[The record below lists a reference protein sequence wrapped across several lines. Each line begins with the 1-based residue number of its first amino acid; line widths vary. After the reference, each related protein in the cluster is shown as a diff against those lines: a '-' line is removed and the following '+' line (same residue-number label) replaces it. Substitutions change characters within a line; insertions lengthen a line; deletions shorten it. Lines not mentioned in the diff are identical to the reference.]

1 VKVINNLIPTNSFA
15 PINRLTR
22 TCAHTCGAILILAL
36 LSSVLSFAAF
46 AGSSQQFHLD
56 IPTINEDIEVDGDF
70 NEPAWQHATEVML
83 RYETSPGE
91 NTAAPVIT
99 TAKVYASNT
108 SLYFAFTAHD
118 PNPDNIRA
126 NLRDRDK
133 SWGDDMVGIKLDT
146 FNNARLAYQFFINP
160 YGAQSDSIENELTG
174 QESDAWDGIWYS
186 KGKLTKN
193 GFQVEVQ
200 LPLRLFNFDDSNP
213 IQTWGIELI
222 RFYPRNETHRLST
235 HKIDRNVSCQLC
247 QLGIAS
253 GLADATQGKD
263 LQLTPSI
270 VANQSQQRDVAQAQP
285 WSDESNVDVGLDLR
299 WGITPTTLLNATIN
313 PDFSQVEADAGQLD
327 VNNTF
332 ALFFPEKR
340 AFFLDNKDYF
350 DTQLDL
356 LHTRNISSPDYGV
369 KLTSKTDNHT
379 VAILAANDT
388 QTQFLVP
395 GNLSSD
401 VAILDQQSH
410 NMAARYRFDPSREFS
425 IGGLV
430 TLKQADDYH
439 NYVAS
444 VDIKYQPTKQD
455 TFTAQFA
462 HSQTA
467 YPDDL
472 FTKFCNTDDC
482 LQQSEQCEFG
492 DCNINERVLRTHKD
506 DNFND
511 SMYAIS
517 YQHERRN
524 WYASTHYESTGD
536 NFRADLG
543 FIDKIDVAKFVAGG
557 GYIWYPDNHFFS
569 KINLGG
575 DWDIT
580 HNQNNE
586 RLEQEA
592 EMYIEFD
599 GGLQSF
605 IATGIVQRQR
615 VGRRHNPSIIDI
627 EGNTSEFNE
636 TLGWFYTNF
645 TPIGSLKLE
654 LDVNYGDDID
664 FANDRPATITMLN
677 PGIEWKLTESLVL
690 DISHRYQTLD
700 VDDGRLFT
708 ANLTDMRLNWQLTLN
723 SFIRLSSVYTRIERD
738 PDLYRYQRPNTLYQ
752 DIGNELLYGYKLN
765 PQSVFYLGYSD
776 AFIANDDINS
786 LTQDEKTY
794 FMKLSY
800 AWLL

>member
-1 VKVINNLIPTNSFA
+1 M
-15 PINRLTR
+15 NRLTR
-22 TCAHTCGAILILAL
+22 TFSYVLTFALVL
-36 LSSVLSFAAF
+36 LSSLLSFAAF

-70 NEPAWQHATEVML
+70 NEPAWQNATEVIL

-91 NTAAPVIT
+91 NTAAPVTT

-118 PNPDNIRA
+118 PNPENIRA

-213 IQTWGIELI
+213 IQNWGIELI
-222 RFYPRNETHRLST
+222 RFYPRNEFHRLST
-235 HKIDRNVSCQLC
+235 HQIDRNVSCQLC

-253 GLADATQGKD
+253 GLAGATQGKD

-270 VANQSQQRDVAQAQP
+270 VANKSQQRDATQTQP
-285 WSDESNVDVGLDLR
+285 WSDDSNVDVGLDLR
-299 WGITPTTLLNATIN
+299 WGITPTTLLNATLN

-356 LHTRNISSPDYGV
+356 LHTRNISSPDYGL
-369 KLTSKTDNHT
+369 KLTSKTDDHT
-379 VAILAANDT
+379 FAILAANDV

-401 VAILDQQSH
+401 IAVLDQQSQ
-410 NMAARYRFDPSREFS
+410 NMATRYRFDASKQLS

-444 VDIKYQPTKQD
+444 ADIKYQPTQQD
-455 TFTAQFA
+455 TFTAQYA

-467 YPDDL
+467 YPEDL
-472 FTKFCNTDDC
+472 FKQFCGSNDC
-482 LQQSEQCEFG
+482 SPSNSNC
-492 DCNINERVLRTHKD
+492 DNRNCAINERVLRTNKEGD
-506 DNFND
+506 FND
-511 SMYAIS
+511 AMFSLTYE
-517 YQHERRN
+517 HERRN
-524 WYASTHYESTGD
+524 WYTTTHYESIGKD
-536 NFRADLG
+536 FRADLG
-543 FIDKIDVAKFVAGG
+543 FIDKIDVTKFVAGG
-557 GYIWYPDNHFFS
+557 GYIWYPENNFLN
-569 KINLGG
+569 KITLGG

-580 HNQNNE
+580 HSQDNE
-586 RLEQEA
+586 RLEQET
-592 EMYIEFD
+592 EMFIELE
-599 GGLQSF
+599 GGLQSY
-605 IATGIVQRQR
+605 IATGIVQRER
-615 VGRRHNPSIIDI
+615 VGRRHDPSLINID
-627 EGNTSEFNE
+627 GNSTMFDQ
-636 TLGWFYTNF
+636 TMGWFYTNF
-645 TPIGSLKLE
+645 TPISSVKLE
-654 LDVNYGDDID
+654 LDMFLGDDID
-664 FANDRPATITMLN
+664 FANNRPATVNMIN

-690 DISHRYQTLD
+690 DISYRYQTLD
-700 VDDGRLFT
+700 VDHGRLFT
-708 ANLTDMRLNWQLTLN
+708 ANLSDVRLNWQLSLN

-738 PDLYRYQRPNTLYQ
+738 PDLYVYQRPDRLYQ
-752 DIGNELLYGYKLN
+752 DMGNELLYGYKLN

-776 AFIANDDINS
+776 AFIANDDIDS

-794 FMKLSY
+794 FMKISY

>member
-1 VKVINNLIPTNSFA
+1 MTNLLTSAKSPR
-15 PINRLTR
+15 PINRLSQMNNL
-22 TCAHTCGAILILAL
+22 ACGLM
-36 LSSVLSFAAF
+36 LSSFLSFTAL

-56 IPTINEDIEVDGDF
+56 IPTINEDIVLDGDF
-70 NEPAWQHATEVML
+70 NEAAWQQATEVML
-83 RYETSPGE
+83 NYETSPGE
-91 NTAAPVIT
+91 NTAAPVST
-99 TAKVYASNT
+99 KVKVYASNT
-108 SLYFAFTAHD
+108 SLYFAFTAQD
-118 PNPDNIRA
+118 PNPDNIRV

-160 YGAQSDSIENELTG
+160 YGVQSDSIENELTG

-186 KGKLTKN
+186 EGKLTAN

-200 LPLRLFNFDDSNP
+200 LPLRLFNFDGTNP

-235 HKIDRNVSCQLC
+235 HQIDRNVSCQLC
-247 QLGIAS
+247 QLGTAS
-253 GLADATQGKD
+253 GLAGATQGKD

-270 VANQSQQRDVAQAQP
+270 VANQSQQRDVTQSQP
-285 WSDESNVDVGLDLR
+285 WNDENNVDIGVDLR
-299 WGITPTTLLNATIN
+299 WGITPTTLLNATLN

-356 LHTRNISSPDYGV
+356 LHTRNISSPDYGL
-369 KLTSKTDNHT
+369 KLTSKTDDHT
-379 VAILAANDT
+379 FAILAANDV
-388 QTQFLVP
+388 QSQFLVP

-401 VAILDQQSH
+401 IAFIDEPSH
-410 NMAARYRFDPSREFS
+410 NVATQYRFDPSKQFS
-425 IGGLV
+425 VGGLV
-430 TLKQADDYH
+430 TLKQANEYH

-444 VDIKYQPTKQD
+444 ADIKYQPTKQD
-455 TFTAQFA
+455 TLTAQYA

-467 YPDDL
+467 YPDAL
-472 FTKFCNTDDC
+472 FNQFCGGDNCSQSQLDC
-482 LQQSEQCEFG
+482 DRG
-492 DCNINERVLRTHKD
+492 DCAINERVLRTRKD
-506 DNFND
+506 GEFSDA
-511 SMYAIS
+511 MYSIT
-517 YQHERRN
+517 YKHERRN
-524 WYASTHYESTGD
+524 WYANTQYQSIGRD
-536 NFRADLG
+536 FRADLG
-543 FIDKIDVAKFVAGG
+543 FIDKVDVSKFVAGG
-557 GYIWYPDNHFFS
+557 GYIWYPENNFFS
-569 KINLGG
+569 KITFGG
-575 DWDIT
+575 DWDIS
-580 HNQNNE
+580 HSQDNE
-586 RLEQEA
+586 RLEQET
-592 EMYIEFD
+592 EMLVEFE
-599 GGLQSF
+599 GGLQSY
-605 IATGIVQRQR
+605 IASGIVQRER
-615 VGRRHNPSIIDI
+615 VGRRHNPSIINID
-627 EGNTSEFNE
+627 GNTTMFEE

-664 FANDRPATITMLN
+664 FANDRPATITMFN
-677 PGIEWKLTESLVL
+677 PGVEWKLTESLVL
-690 DISHRYQTLD
+690 DISHRYQVLD

-708 ANLTDMRLNWQLTLN
+708 ANLSDVRLNWQLTLN

-738 PDLYRYQRPNTLYQ
+738 PDLYRYQRPDSLYQ
-752 DIGNELLYGYKLN
+752 DMGNELLYGYKLN

-776 AFIANDDINS
+776 AFIANDDIDS

-794 FMKLSY
+794 FMKVSY

>member
-1 VKVINNLIPTNSFA
+1 VINYVNPSNC
-15 PINRLTR
+15 LTR
-22 TCAHTCGAILILAL
+22 AL
-36 LSSVLSFAAF
+36 VLSSFLSFAAF

-56 IPTINEDIEVDGDF
+56 IPTINEDIELDGEF
-70 NEPAWQHATEVML
+70 NESVWQQATEVML
-83 RYETSPGE
+83 QYETSPSE
-91 NTAAPVIT
+91 NSAAPVAT
-99 TAKVYASNT
+99 SVKVYASNT
-108 SLYFAFTAHD
+108 SLYFAFTARD
-118 PNPDNIRA
+118 PNPDSIRV

-160 YGAQSDSIENELTG
+160 YGVQSDSIENELTG

-222 RFYPRNETHRLST
+222 RFYPRNENHRLST

-247 QLGIAS
+247 QLGTAS
-253 GLADATQGKD
+253 GLAGATQGKD

-270 VANQSQQRDVAQAQP
+270 VANQSQQRDVIQGQP
-285 WSDESNVDVGLDLR
+285 WSDDNNVDVGLDLR
-299 WGITPTTLLNATIN
+299 WGMTPTTLLNATVN

-356 LHTRNISSPDYGV
+356 LHTRNISSPDYGL
-369 KLTSKTDNHT
+369 KLTSKTDDHT
-379 VAILAANDT
+379 FAILATNDT

-401 VAILDQQSH
+401 IAVIDEQSH
-410 NMAARYRFDPSREFS
+410 NVATRYRFDPSKQFS
-425 IGGLV
+425 VGGLV
-430 TLKQADDYH
+430 TLKQADEYH
-439 NYVAS
+439 NYLAS
-444 VDIKYQPTKQD
+444 ADIKYQPTKQD
-455 TFTAQFA
+455 TFTAQYA

-472 FTKFCNTDDC
+472 FTDFCHDDDC
-482 LQQSEQCEFG
+482 LQQPDNCELG
-492 DCNINERVLRTHKD
+492 NCDINERVLRTRKEG
-506 DNFND
+506 NFSD
-511 SMYAIS
+511 SMYALS

-524 WYASTHYESTGD
+524 WYATSHYESIGSD
-536 NFRADLG
+536 FRADLG
-543 FIDKIDVAKFVAGG
+543 FIDKVDVTEFVAGG
-557 GYIWYPDNHFFS
+557 GYIWYPGDHFFN
-569 KINLGG
+569 KITLGG

-586 RLEQEA
+586 RLEQET
-592 EMYIEFD
+592 EMFIEFD

-605 IATGIVQRQR
+605 IATGIVQQER
-615 VGRRHNPSIIDI
+615 VGRRHDPSTITIN
-627 EGNTSEFNE
+627 GNTTVFDQ
-636 TLGWFYTNF
+636 TLGWFYTHF

-700 VDDGRLFT
+700 IDDGRLFT
-708 ANLTDMRLNWQLTLN
+708 ANLSDVRLNWQLTLN

-738 PDLYRYQRPNTLYQ
+738 PALYLYQNPNTLYQ
-752 DIGNELLYGYKLN
+752 DLGNELLYGYKLN

-776 AFIANDDINS
+776 AFVTDNDIDP